1 MKPLLILRPEPGNS
15 ATAARA
21 RAMGL
26 EAVQCPLFE
35 IEPVEWTAP
44 DAASFDFVL
53 LTSANALRHGGMG
66 LAALTTLDALAVG
79 AATADAALG
88 AGFRVAM
95 AGDSGVDALLD
106 TLPGEQ
112 RLLHLAGADRYRPA
126 PRHRIARVV
135 VYRAAPLAAPAIPL
149 GPLVALVH
157 SPRAAARFAELAP
170 SRADIAIAAISTA
183 AAAACGTGWAALE
196 AADRPDDMALLAL
209 AARLCQD

>member
-1 MKPLLILRPEPGNS
+1 MKPLLVLRPEPGNS

-35 IEPVEWTAP
+35 IEPVEWTTP
-44 DAASFDFVL
+44 DAASFDYVL

-95 AGDSGVDALLD
+95 AGDSGVEALLD
-106 TLPGEQ
+106 TLPGER
-112 RLLHLAGADRYRPA
+112 RLLHLAGAEYYSPA
-126 PRHRIARVV
+126 TRHSIERIV
-135 VYRAAPLAAPAIPL
+135 VYRSLPVVALISS
-149 GPLVALVH
+149 GQHVALVH
-157 SPRAAARFAELAP
+157 SPRAGARLADLAP
-170 SRADIAIAAISTA
+170 DRAAIAIAAISPA
-183 AAAACGTGWAALE
+183 AASACGTGWVTLE
-196 AADRPDDMALLAL
+196 ASHRPDDVPLLAL